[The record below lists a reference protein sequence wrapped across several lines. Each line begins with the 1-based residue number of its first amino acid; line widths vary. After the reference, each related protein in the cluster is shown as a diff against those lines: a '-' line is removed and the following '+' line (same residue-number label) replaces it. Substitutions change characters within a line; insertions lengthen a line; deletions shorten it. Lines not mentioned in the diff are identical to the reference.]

1 MPELQLKIA
10 KNTDDGVFG
19 KAISNFNKVLYSSG
33 GGFYNIV
40 INTKRNNIVKLFSN
54 YKNATT
60 IADEGKRSQVTAKYE
75 KAYENYINML
85 EKYLT
90 EIVYN
95 RVQKK
100 VASLNES
107 RMLSSYYEINALKGN
122 EYTEYKNRRQLLLL
136 DMDWA
141 TVLSTKNENFTK
153 KYKEFYLYNE
163 EQLYKASMRH
173 YAVLLT
179 DTKIENGDEKYSK
192 IYGLIENY
200 IKSVLPHVEKLDS
213 RDKIIEAYKNLVTSI
228 DVYSKKKSDE
238 IRRNKVLLE
247 ISRELFTYSLPMI
260 AAEQCFLD
268 LIQKTRI
275 AIENSFID
283 AEQFELYQLLL
294 DLLESYH
301 GNVLSQKVYW
311 ETQKERE
318 AHQKIWGELKESKK
332 LERIDYDEYKRKREI
347 IFLKDELK
355 ILKETKSKL
364 DKLKIYYI
372 DRIKQL
378 HGLREFKNT
387 PKKWTGLWKTRRRMN
402 AE

>member
-318 AHQKIWGELKESKK
+318 AHQKIWSELKESKK